1 MTTGRQAIFWV
12 IALVALSVFLLVFS
26 EILLPFVVGMIL
38 AYAVDPIADRFE
50 RLGMSRLW
58 ATLTILLLLV
68 VVLVLSLVL
77 LVPILVN
84 QATDLIEDMPT
95 YVEKLHGLLT
105 SFLDS
110 GISEYLG
117 LDLPK
122 VRSYLG
128 GLSSQGASWLAT
140 VLASLWSGGRA
151 FLNILSLLVV
161 APVVAF
167 YLLYDW
173 DRLVARVDTLLPR
186 DHVDEIRAI
195 ARDIDSAI
203 AAFIRGQGM
212 VSLTMAIFYSL
223 GLVLIGLNFGF
234 LIGLVA
240 GLLGFIP
247 FVGAMIGFVLSFG
260 VALVQFWPEW
270 PWIIA
275 TLMIFGV
282 GQFLESNVLQ
292 PRLIGH
298 NVGLHPVWVMFS
310 LFAFGL
316 LFGFVGI
323 MIAIPAAAAVGVL
336 VRYGLKRYMAS
347 PIYRGGGAQI
357 EK

>member
-140 VLASLWSGGRA
+140 D
-151 FLNILSLLVV
+151 
-161 APVVAF
+161 AP
-167 YLLYDW
+167 
-173 DRLVARVDTLLPR
+173 
-186 DHVDEIRAI
+186 
-195 ARDIDSAI
+195 
-203 AAFIRGQGM
+203 
-212 VSLTMAIFYSL
+212 
-223 GLVLIGLNFGF
+223 
-234 LIGLVA
+234 
-240 GLLGFIP
+240 
-247 FVGAMIGFVLSFG
+247 
-260 VALVQFWPEW
+260 
-270 PWIIA
+270 
-275 TLMIFGV
+275 
-282 GQFLESNVLQ
+282 
-292 PRLIGH
+292 
-298 NVGLHPVWVMFS
+298 
-310 LFAFGL
+310 
-316 LFGFVGI
+316 
-323 MIAIPAAAAVGVL
+323 
-336 VRYGLKRYMAS
+336 
-347 PIYRGGGAQI
+347 
-357 EK
+357 